1 MDWSKNLEQ
10 NAIPSY
16 FDQLSYE
23 DFLQE
28 RRLLMLNILK
38 KYFEQLKNPN
48 IQLEKVS
55 LKERILIGEN
65 NTTEFKS
72 SYKRDVRN
80 QQVNDALKFQIIK
93 TIAAFLNTD

>member
-1 MDWSKNLEQ
+1 MEQ
-10 NAIPSY
+10 NAIPPY

-48 IQLEKVS
+48 IEPEKAS
-55 LKERILIGEN
+55 LKEKILIGEN

>member
-1 MDWSKNLEQ
+1 MEQ
-10 NAIPSY
+10 NAIPPY

-48 IQLEKVS
+48 IEPEKVS
-55 LKERILIGEN
+55 LKEKILIGEN

-72 SYKRDVRN
+72 SYKRNVRN